1 MAATRNRRY
10 SAEYRQRMIAL
21 VRSGRS
27 PESLSREFE
36 VSAQSIRK
44 WLVRA
49 DQEEGREPNGPS
61 PEELRVENRALK
73 RKLRRVE
80 EEREILKKAAA
91 WFARETTSG
100 SFDS

>member
-1 MAATRNRRY
+1 
-10 SAEYRQRMIAL
+10 MIAL

-61 PEELRVENRALK
+61 PEDLRVENRALK
-73 RKLRRVE
+73 RKLRRV
-80 EEREILKKAAA
+80 
-91 WFARETTSG
+91 AREQRRIHTLCCRFPILRRRAVFFPSAF
-100 SFDS
+100 SLRL